1 MDNIQQTLDELF
13 GYLKGIWIKKRFIIV
28 CTWLICPIAWLYVA
42 NMQDVYQSSAKVY
55 ADTRS
60 ILQPLLRGLTLQ
72 NNIDQELQLMAK
84 TLLSRP
90 NLEKIARNTDLDITA
105 KNAAQYE
112 SLINMLKREISFRA
126 SGRENIYTIN
136 FEHRDPNVA
145 KKVVEETLT
154 LFVESTLGSN
164 RKDSDTAN
172 KFLDSQIS
180 EYEKRLAAAELRLS
194 DFKRKHNDVLV
205 QSSGGVYG
213 QLSSLKGQL
222 EDNELQIQETE
233 SRLEQ
238 LTSALRQ
245 AKDSLS
251 SNSSAN
257 NMIETQY
264 DDRIE
269 SLRQQLDEL
278 LIRYTGRHPDV
289 IETRSMLASLE
300 DMRNREIESYQS
312 TLSDGQDGTA
322 NVQGRVG
329 EEMVIAM
336 QNLKNELASLKVRR
350 DSFKDKIESLE
361 GKMDLIPQIE
371 AEMAGLNRDYGIT
384 KSKYNEL
391 LSRREAMQMSQQAD
405 LQSDDVQFRVIEPP
419 RKALKPSG
427 PNRMLF
433 NVAILIVGFGSGI
446 AIAFLVSQIQ
456 PLVLRPSQ
464 LTRLTGYPVFG
475 TISHVDVKNL
485 KRFEN
490 KKLIVFWAS
499 NVLILVGFA
508 GFMVLDMMG
517 HRLNSEFMTKL
528 FSVATEQMRS
538 IF

>member
-28 CTWLICPIAWLYVA
+28 CTWLICPISWLYVA

-60 ILQPLLRGLTLQ
+60 ILQPLLRGLALQ
-72 NNIDQELQLMAK
+72 TNIDQELQLMAK

-105 KNAAQYE
+105 QNAVQYE

-136 FEHRDPNVA
+136 FEHQDPNVA
-145 KKVVEETLT
+145 KRVVEETLT

-180 EYEKRLAAAELRLS
+180 EYERRLAASELRLS

-205 QSSGGVYG
+205 ESSGGVYG
-213 QLSSLKGQL
+213 KLSSLKSQL
-222 EDNELQIQETE
+222 ENNELQIQETE

-238 LTSALRQ
+238 LTGALQ
-245 AKDSLS
+245 KTKDSLS
-251 SNSSAN
+251 TSSSTGN
-257 NMIETQY
+257 LIETQY
-264 DDRIE
+264 DSRIE
-269 SLRQQLDEL
+269 TLRQQLDEL
-278 LIRYTGRHPDV
+278 LIRYTVRHPDV
-289 IETRSMLASLE
+289 IETRSMLTSLE
-300 DMRNREIESYQS
+300 KMRNQEIKSYQQS
-312 TLSDGQDGTA
+312 LGDEPGDAT
-322 NVQGRVG
+322 NVKGRVG
-329 EEMVIAM
+329 EEMAITM
-336 QNLKNELASLKVRR
+336 QNLKNELASLKVRKQ
-350 DSFKDKIESLE
+350 SYQEKIASLE

-419 RKALKPSG
+419 RKALEPSG
-427 PNRMLF
+427 PNRLLF

-446 AIAFLVSQIQ
+446 ALAFLISQLQ
-456 PLVLRPSQ
+456 PIVLRPSQ
-464 LTRLTGYPVFG
+464 LTRATGFPVFG
-475 TISHVDVKNL
+475 AISHVSIKQL
-485 KRFEN
+485 KQVEN
-490 KKLIVFWAS
+490 KKLIVFWVS
-499 NVLILVGFA
+499 NSLILIGFA
-508 GFMVLDMMG
+508 GFMLLDAMG
-517 HRLNSEFMTKL
+517 YRLNSEFMSKL
-528 FSVATEQMRS
+528 FSVATEQVRS